1 MGAVALGG
9 RLLFSLYFIVQGVF
23 KYPGPC
29 PSSMSGCNDA
39 FVTAVPWIEDGLTS
53 LEFFPESLPTFEAGR
68 FLVVVGALEV
78 LGGLLFAAN
87 SRAGALSLILS
98 ILLSSPVMHPFHRDE
113 PDSPRQM
120 ANIIHCQKNMALVGA
135 LLFWLEAHTK
145 QKRGYQTET

>member
-9 RLLFSLYFIVQGVF
+9 RVLFSLYFIVQGVF

-29 PSSMSGCNDA
+29 PSSLPGCNDA
-39 FVTAVPWIEDGLTS
+39 FLAAVPWIEDGLTT
-53 LEFFPESLPTFEAGR
+53 LENNSQFLPAFDAEH
-68 FLVVVGALEV
+68 FLVAVGALEV

-98 ILLSSPVMHPFHRDE
+98 ISLSTPVMHAFYRDD

-145 QKRGYQTET
+145 QKKGCQTET